1 MEMKKILSLM
11 AIITFLS
18 CNNSSD
24 GNDALDSLEKRKDTL
39 LENIDSASDAAVD
52 SVKESFEKRK
62 ENFDS
67 AFEARKDSLE
77 EKSAPK

>member
-1 MEMKKILSLM
+1 MKKILSLF
-11 AIITFLS
+11 ALTILLS

-24 GNDALDSLEKRKDTL
+24 GNDPLDSLEKRKDTL
-39 LENIDSASDAAVD
+39 IDNIDSARKASVD
-52 SVKESFEKRK
+52 SVNESFEKRK

-77 EKSAPK
+77 EKNAPK

>member
-1 MEMKKILSLM
+1 MKKIFSLL
-11 AIITFLS
+11 AITFLLS

-24 GNDALDSLEKRKDTL
+24 GGDALDSLEKRKDTL
-39 LENIDSASDAAVD
+39 LENIDSASEAAVD

-67 AFEARKDSLE
+67 AFEARKDSLK
-77 EKSAPK
+77 EKTAPK